1 VPGAWNES
9 RIGPFRANRSRE
21 AAVAIDLDSLV
32 VLEDQTVGP
41 DEESLLEKLFPE
53 SFYVVGTEGNYLTT
67 VNNLDLFHR
76 VLELMDDETSIDDPA
91 FREEVAGM
99 LEDADELS
107 QEDYDDTV
115 ERETGDADEDFEDE
129 EEEDWDR

>member
-1 VPGAWNES
+1 VPGRWNES
-9 RIGPFRANRSRE
+9 RIGPIRAIRE

-32 VLEDQTVGP
+32 VLEDQTVGT
-41 DEESLLEKLFPE
+41 DEESLLEMLFPE

-76 VLELMDDETSIDDPA
+76 VLELMDEETSIDDPA

-99 LEDADELS
+99 LEDADALS
-107 QEDYDDTV
+107 QDEYDNTV

>member
-1 VPGAWNES
+1 VPGAWNAS
-9 RIGPFRANRSRE
+9 RIGSVRAIRE

-53 SFYVVGTEGNYLTT
+53 SFYVVGTEGNNLTT

-115 ERETGDADEDFEDE
+115 EREGGDGDEDFEDE

>member
-1 VPGAWNES
+1 M
-9 RIGPFRANRSRE
+9 
-21 AAVAIDLDSLV
+21 AIDLDSLV
-32 VLEDQTVGP
+32 VLEDKTVGP
-41 DEESLLEKLFPE
+41 DEESLLEMLFPE
-53 SFYVVGTEGNYLTT
+53 SFYVVGTEGNNLTT

-99 LEDADELS
+99 LEDADALS
-107 QEDYDDTV
+107 QEEYDDTV

>member
-1 VPGAWNES
+1 M
-9 RIGPFRANRSRE
+9 
-21 AAVAIDLDSLV
+21 AIDVDSLV
-32 VLEDQTVGP
+32 VLEDETVGP
-41 DEESLLEKLFPE
+41 DEESLLEMLFPL
-53 SFYVVGTEGNYLTT
+53 SFYVVGTEGTYLTT

-76 VLELMDDETSIDDPA
+76 VLELLDDETSTDDPA

-99 LEDADELS
+99 LEDADVLS

-115 ERETGDADEDFEDE
+115 ERETGDADEDFDDE

>member
-1 VPGAWNES
+1 
-9 RIGPFRANRSRE
+9 
-21 AAVAIDLDSLV
+21 VAFDLDSLV
-32 VLEDQTVGP
+32 VLEDVTVGP
-41 DEESLLEKLFPE
+41 DEESLLEMLFPG

-76 VLELMDDETSIDDPA
+76 VLELMDEETSLDDPA

-107 QEDYDDTV
+107 QDDYDDAV
-115 ERETGDADEDFEDE
+115 ERELGDADEDFEDE
-129 EEEDWDR
+129 EEEDEDWDR

>member
-1 VPGAWNES
+1 M
-9 RIGPFRANRSRE
+9 
-21 AAVAIDLDSLV
+21 
-32 VLEDQTVGP
+32 
-41 DEESLLEKLFPE
+41 LFPA

-76 VLELMDDETSIDDPA
+76 VLELKDDETPLDDPA

-99 LEDADELS
+99 FEDGDALS
-107 QEDYDDTV
+107 QDEYDNTV
-115 ERETGDADEDFEDE
+115 ERELGDADEDFEDE

>member
-1 VPGAWNES
+1 VPRAWNAS
-9 RIGPFRANRSRE
+9 RIGSVRAIRE

-53 SFYVVGTEGNYLTT
+53 SFYVVGTEGNNLTT

-76 VLELMDDETSIDDPA
+76 VLELMDEETSIDDPA

-115 ERETGDADEDFEDE
+115 EREGGDGDEDFEDE